1 MTVVNSMK
9 TTQGAHEQGV
19 YMMHTSY
26 QMRSTLR
33 HPSLGSWTSKILGP
47 RLDSLPASVLIHG
60 PSNLANSGYF
70 DPIYAPLRIPEA
82 SKGLP
87 DLGNPK
93 IIAQTESNLTR
104 LDRFNRRF
112 LEKFKHDKLQAYEEM
127 YDHALALMK
136 GSHVDVFDIHKEKDV
151 VKERYG
157 HHQIGEGCLLARRLV
172 EKGVRHVEVVE
183 RGWDTHQDN
192 FGKLSGKL
200 PQVDQA
206 VSALLVDLE
215 QRGLLDDTLVVLATE
230 FGRSPKINDR
240 ELGRDHHP
248 SAYSTLLAG
257 GGIRGGVVY
266 GQTDERGHD
275 VVEKPVRP
283 QDLNATIAHALG
295 LPTERRIF
303 NADGRPFRV
312 AHDGEVKSEWFS

>member
-1 MTVVNSMK
+1 
-9 TTQGAHEQGV
+9 
-19 YMMHTSY
+19 
-26 QMRSTLR
+26 
-33 HPSLGSWTSKILGP
+33 
-47 RLDSLPASVLIHG
+47 
-60 PSNLANSGYF
+60 
-70 DPIYAPLRIPEA
+70 
-82 SKGLP
+82 
-87 DLGNPK
+87 
-93 IIAQTESNLTR
+93 
-104 LDRFNRRF
+104 
-112 LEKFKHDKLQAYEEM
+112 
-127 YDHALALMK
+127 
-136 GSHVDVFDIHKEKDV
+136 
-151 VKERYG
+151 
-157 HHQIGEGCLLARRLV
+157 V